1 MAQATDTD
9 DERTGW
15 TDSLPVGGR
24 AASNLEDEYSSVDGL
39 ITAYREAEDITDVSY
54 VGSSTM
60 RDLKEFIHDRD
71 PEAERVRNENDEAV
85 CTEYTTDHGLEDT
98 EEDTFYFAFICPRCD
113 SKNPLEGEPGG
124 FKNKP
129 FGCTSCGWVSLL
141 EASALE
147 RFAEGVN

>member
-9 DERTGW
+9 DEQTGW
-15 TDSLPVGGR
+15 TDGLPVGGR
-24 AASNLEDEYSSVDGL
+24 AATNLEDEYESVDDL

-54 VGSSTM
+54 VGSATM
-60 RDLKEFIHDRD
+60 RDLREFIHNRD

-85 CTEYTTDHGLEDT
+85 CTEYTTDHGLDDT
-98 EEDTFYFAFICPRCD
+98 EEGTFYFAFVCPRCG
-113 SKNPLEGEPGG
+113 SKNPLRGEPRG

-129 FGCTSCGWVSLL
+129 FGCTSCNWVSLL

-147 RFAEGVN
+147 RFAEEVN